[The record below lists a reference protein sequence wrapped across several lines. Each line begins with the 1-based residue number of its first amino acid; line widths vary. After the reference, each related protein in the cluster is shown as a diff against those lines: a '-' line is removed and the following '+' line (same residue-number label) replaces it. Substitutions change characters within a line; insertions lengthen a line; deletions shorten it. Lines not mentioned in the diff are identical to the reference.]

1 MRVVKA
7 PDVRRSE
14 ILAAANQLFQT
25 QGYSRTSVDQIVNKV
40 RIAKGTFYHYFK
52 SKEQILDALAD
63 QLVLDMAYHSEQIAN
78 HTQLNAIE
86 KIVTIISEQNRLQS
100 EQQNVVDS
108 MHLPDNR
115 QLHERI
121 NIKIVLTFGPILAT
135 VIEQGNQQGLFDVKD
150 PLSTIQFILAGSLFL
165 FGEGVFNWPPEQ
177 AQARIQSMIILIER
191 TFGAQPG
198 SMIIALNQC
207 LNEEKQ

>member
-7 PDVRRSE
+7 PDVRRAE
-14 ILAAANQLFQT
+14 ILKAANQLFQT
-25 QGYSRTSVDQIVNKV
+25 NGYSKTSVDQIVNKV

-63 QLVLDMAYHSEQIAN
+63 QLVIDMTHHSEQIAN
-78 HTQLNAIE
+78 RVQLNAIE

-121 NIKIVLTFGPILAT
+121 NIKIVLAFGPILAS
-135 VIEQGNQQGLFDVKD
+135 VIEQGNHQGIFDVED

-165 FGEGVFNWPPEQ
+165 FGEGVFNWTPEQ
-177 AQARIQSMIILIER
+177 AQARMQSMLILIER
-191 TFGAQPG
+191 AFGAESG
-198 SMIIALNQC
+198 SMISALSQC
-207 LNEEKQ
+207 LN